1 MITHGTFRMA
11 FLQNLDMEGIPYTV
25 KDMST
30 KEDGYHVL
38 IAMQSNGVRINLYE
52 ETLAI
57 TVGALRS
64 AIAYTSIREV
74 EYVDGLGLIVLVKG
88 ADGTSV
94 ATMMLHKEGR

>member
-11 FLQNLDMEGIPYTV
+11 FLQNLDMKGIPYKV
-25 KDMST
+25 KDMS
-30 KEDGYHVL
+30 EDGTYHVL

-74 EYVDGLGLIVLVKG
+74 EYVGGLELIVLVKG
-88 ADGTSV
+88 ADGTSGT
-94 ATMMLHKEGR
+94 TMMLHKEGR